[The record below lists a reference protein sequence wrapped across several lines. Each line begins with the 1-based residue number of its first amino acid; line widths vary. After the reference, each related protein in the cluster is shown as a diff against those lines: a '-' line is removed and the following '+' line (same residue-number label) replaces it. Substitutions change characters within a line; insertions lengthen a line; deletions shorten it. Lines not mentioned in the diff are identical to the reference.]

1 LDSSLLLRGLALGF
15 AIAAPVGPIGVL
27 CIRRTLAQGRAAGL
41 LSGLGA
47 ATADAFYGSVAAFGL
62 TAISGLLVAQRTWLG
77 LLGGAFLCILG
88 ARTFLAT
95 PAAEPT
101 QTPSDGLA
109 ASYLSTL
116 ALTLTNPM
124 TILSFTAV
132 FAGMGLGGGEGG
144 FAAALLVVGVFLG
157 SAAWWLAL
165 STGVSLLRG
174 GFSAAGLRWVNRLSG
189 LVIAAFGAGAILS
202 VVAPAG

>member
-1 LDSSLLLRGLALGF
+1 MAMGL

-47 ATADAFYGSVAAFGL
+47 ATADALYGSVAAFGL
-62 TAISGLLVAQRTWLG
+62 TAISGPLVAQRTWLG
-77 LLGGAFLCILG
+77 LLGGAFLCYLG
-88 ARTFLAT
+88 ARTFF
-95 PAAEPT
+95 AEPAMESPR
-101 QTPSDGLA
+101 TPPGGLA
-109 ASYLSTL
+109 GSYVSTL
-116 ALTLTNPM
+116 ALTLANPM
-124 TILSFTAV
+124 TILSFAAV
-132 FAGMGLGGGEGG
+132 FAGIGLGAGTGG
-144 FAAALLVVGVFLG
+144 FGDAAMLVLGVFLG

-174 GFSAAGLRWVNRLSG
+174 GLSPAGLRWVNRLSG